1 MTQQNFQHEKQM
13 FWIYND
19 EKSQMGS
26 KSLLSDGIEL
36 IQFPRAQN
44 NHFRP
49 ADRPKNT
56 VHYITVVE
64 MYETLL
70 LSAFTSTTSIF
81 GGFCTWLIKSL
92 IIQSNNI
99 FVLYFSPVW
108 TFAGVV
114 LSKIC
119 RAVTFIIEQI
129 ENVCFFRELY
139 KQTKNNVWQ

>member
-99 FVLYFSPVW
+99 FVFYISLQYGHLQVLYCPKYV
-108 TFAGVV
+108 T
-114 LSKIC
+114 LSHS
-119 RAVTFIIEQI
+119 
-129 ENVCFFRELY
+129 
-139 KQTKNNVWQ
+139 

>member
-26 KSLLSDGIEL
+26 KSLLSDGIE
-36 IQFPRAQN
+36 FPRAQN
-44 NHFRP
+44 NYFRP

-70 LSAFTSTTSIF
+70 LSAFTPTTSIF
-81 GGFCTWLIKSL
+81 GGFRTWLIKSL

-99 FVLYFSPVW
+99 FVFYISPQYGHLQVLYCPKY
-108 TFAGVV
+108 AA
-114 LSKIC
+114 LSHS
-119 RAVTFIIEQI
+119 
-129 ENVCFFRELY
+129 
-139 KQTKNNVWQ
+139 

>member
-1 MTQQNFQHEKQM
+1 
-13 FWIYND
+13 
-19 EKSQMGS
+19 MGS

-99 FVLYFSPVW
+99 FVFYISPQYGHLQVLYCPKY
-108 TFAGVV
+108 AA
-114 LSKIC
+114 LSHS
-119 RAVTFIIEQI
+119 
-129 ENVCFFRELY
+129 
-139 KQTKNNVWQ
+139 

>member
-1 MTQQNFQHEKQM
+1 
-13 FWIYND
+13 
-19 EKSQMGS
+19 MGS
-26 KSLLSDGIEL
+26 KPLLSDGIEL

-70 LSAFTSTTSIF
+70 LSAFTSTTSTF

-99 FVLYFSPVW
+99 FVFYISPQYGHMQVLYCPKY
-108 TFAGVV
+108 VV

-139 KQTKNNVWQ
+139 KQQKNNV

>member
-70 LSAFTSTTSIF
+70 LSAFTPTTSIF

-139 KQTKNNVWQ
+139 KPKKNNV